1 MITPNNNL
9 NAKLGKGL
17 HHGACF
23 QEVAEQ
29 FPVSSLANLVQVN
42 EVKSTRMM
50 PGLELEWK
58 NVCAVFYH

>member
-42 EVKSTRMM
+42 E
-50 PGLELEWK
+50 
-58 NVCAVFYH
+58 